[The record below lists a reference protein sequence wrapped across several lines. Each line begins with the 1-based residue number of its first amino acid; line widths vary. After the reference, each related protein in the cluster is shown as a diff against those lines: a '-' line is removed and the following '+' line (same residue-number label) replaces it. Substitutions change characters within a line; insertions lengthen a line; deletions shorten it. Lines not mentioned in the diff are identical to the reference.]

1 MTDKQQEWLES
12 LSSSTKQAWEE
23 SGFDSWTA
31 VQEASLPPISAGE
44 DVLAEAPT
52 GSGKTLAYLLPL
64 IEKIDSSQKHTQV
77 LLLASS
83 HELVMQ
89 IHQEIQKWTKGSGIT
104 STTLIGGANVKRQI
118 DKLKKKPHMVAGTPG
133 RVHELIQKK
142 KLKAH
147 EVKAVVL
154 DEADQLLVPEHK
166 ETINHILKSVQRD
179 TQKLLFSATLPDE
192 VIDLAQTFMDENAE
206 VIRIDEEMKKPQVT
220 HHYIVS
226 EDREKIEMVRK
237 LAHTEG
243 FTGLAFMQ
251 DIAKLNVMAE
261 KLVYKKLDLGLLH
274 SDAKKEQ
281 RAKAVKEFR
290 NGTYPLLMAT
300 DVAARGLDIH
310 EINYVVNLDIPKDPS
325 SYVHRAGRTGRIGAV
340 EGRVVSIVNPVEEK
354 RLKKMAKDLDIP
366 LEESIIYKGR
376 LQTR

>member
-1 MTDKQQEWLES
+1 MTDTQQEWLDH
-12 LSSSTKQAWEE
+12 LSPSTKQAWEE
-23 SGFDSWTA
+23 SGFETWTA
-31 VQEASLPPISAGE
+31 VQEASLPFIAKGE

-64 IEKIDSSQKHTQV
+64 IEKIDSSQKHTQ
-77 LLLASS
+77 LLILASS

-89 IHQEIQKWTKGSGIT
+89 IHQEVQKWTKGSGIT

-118 DKLKKKPHMVAGTPG
+118 DKLKKKPHIAAGTPG
-133 RVHELIQKK
+133 RVNELIQKK

-147 EVKAVVL
+147 EIKAVVL

-206 VIRIDEEMKKPQVT
+206 VIRIDEEVKKPEVT
-220 HHYIVS
+220 HHYIVT
-226 EDREKIEMVRK
+226 EDRDKIEMVRK

-290 NGTYPLLMAT
+290 NGSYPLLMAT

-354 RLKKMAKDLDIP
+354 RLKKMAENLGIP
-366 LEESIIYKGR
+366 LTKSVIYKGR
-376 LQTR
+376 LESR

>member
-1 MTDKQQEWLES
+1 MTDKQQEWLDH
-12 LSSSTKQAWEE
+12 LSPSTKQAWEE
-23 SGFDSWTA
+23 SGFETWTA
-31 VQEASLPPISAGE
+31 VQEASLPFIAKGE

-64 IEKIDSSQKHTQV
+64 IEKIDSSQKHTQ
-77 LLLASS
+77 LLILASS

-89 IHQEIQKWTKGSGIT
+89 IHQEVQKWTKGSGIT

-118 DKLKKKPHMVAGTPG
+118 DKLKKKPHIAAGTPG
-133 RVHELIQKK
+133 RVNELIQKK

-147 EVKAVVL
+147 EIKAVVL

-206 VIRIDEEMKKPQVT
+206 VIRIDEEVKKPEVT

-226 EDREKIEMVRK
+226 EDRDKIEMVRK

-290 NGTYPLLMAT
+290 NGSYPLLMAT

-354 RLKKMAKDLDIP
+354 RLKKMAENLGIP
-366 LEESIIYKGR
+366 LTKSVIYKGR
-376 LQTR
+376 LESR